1 MPFTDYDDVVEAFA
15 SNRANDPLGIG
26 VLPRRPRR
34 NYHLPNVQCLRR
46 RLHFR
51 PAQNTPANTGSDS
64 NIGPLIRN
72 AIVPNFVAK
81 AIEFRGGAAKL
92 VGVARPYFAP
102 DIRPI
107 RVIAGVI

>member
-1 MPFTDYDDVVEAFA
+1 LSGA
-15 SNRANDPLGIG
+15 
-26 VLPRRPRR
+26 
-34 NYHLPNVQCLRR
+34 
-46 RLHFR
+46 
-51 PAQNTPANTGSDS
+51 

>member
-1 MPFTDYDDVVEAFA
+1 MRPIVRAFDTLAVAHRRCDPQAGQQGEGRREGRPGRSRLNIRIHGQIHEA
-15 SNRANDPLGIG
+15 P
-26 VLPRRPRR
+26 
-34 NYHLPNVQCLRR
+34 
-46 RLHFR
+46 
-51 PAQNTPANTGSDS
+51 